1 MNENLKQLELLLSR
15 HDWYFD
21 YSDDHSA
28 WTRGR
33 REREA
38 INAEQ
43 KRLLS
48 EGLADPTEVAALADK
63 YRPKGI

>member
-1 MNENLKQLELLLSR
+1 MNENLKALGLLLAY

-21 YSDDHSA
+21 YSDDYSA

-38 INAEQ
+38 INAEA
-43 KRLLS
+43 KRLKDM
-48 EGLADPTEVAALADK
+48 GLTDEVNQLMAK
-63 YRPKGI
+63 YAPKG